1 MIEKQSQKK
10 IKKIGVY
17 LDNTE
22 KVELNKIISLQGD
35 LKKASP
41 TDIRKLKNSLK
52 KNGIRFPVFVWKHS
66 GKIYSI
72 DGIHRKTALK
82 ELESEGWEIPHEI
95 PCVYV
100 HAENIAEA
108 KKLLMIA
115 SSSYARVTQ
124 SGFNEF
130 SDGLDLS
137 EIIQQIAIEGIKF
150 ETGEIQKESN
160 HVVEEMVLKD
170 FESYD
175 YLVFLFD
182 DSRDFINVM
191 QKFGVSKMAVGYSEK
206 NVKMGIGRLIK
217 GERLLEALDC
227 NTVAE

>member
-1 MIEKQSQKK
+1 MTKKEFKRKMVDKQTQKK

-35 LKKASP
+35 LKKTSP

-100 HAENIAEA
+100 HAENITDYEGFKIVNEGRKDVDKGRIFISKAVLLLAEA
-108 KKLLMIA
+108 KHSRDSDHLQNYIYDRAMVSDEEVAKYLEETL
-115 SSSYARVTQ
+115 SSDA
-124 SGFNEF
+124 
-130 SDGLDLS
+130 
-137 EIIQQIAIEGIKF
+137 IQVPEYTFDCHTLEGKRRGKTKNQF
-150 ETGEIQKESN
+150 FLEEYEALANKQKG
-160 HVVEEMVLKD
+160 
-170 FESYD
+170 
-175 YLVFLFD
+175 LFD
-182 DSRDFINVM
+182 SVIYD
-191 QKFGVSKMAVGYSEK
+191 
-206 NVKMGIGRLIK
+206 
-217 GERLLEALDC
+217 
-227 NTVAE
+227 